1 MTHSTDGGADNTTI
15 TTAPTRPESPQPTTP
30 VRRRRRDDGAI
41 TVMMPIVAV
50 GLLAMTGLVVDGGA
64 ALSARGRAAN
74 VAQQAART
82 GADAL
87 DRNAV
92 RRGRP
97 DRLVL
102 NPAAAKAAANR
113 VLVVGA
119 VHGTVSVSGQSVTVR
134 ATVQKHT
141 AILSAV
147 GVTTVQGTAS
157 ATATILYGGTTEG
170 R

>member
-1 MTHSTDGGADNTTI
+1 MTHSTDGGADNTTS
-15 TTAPTRPESPQPTTP
+15 TTGQTRPESPQPATP
-30 VRRRRRDDGAI
+30 VRRRRDDGAI
-41 TVMMPIVAV
+41 TVMMPIVVV
-50 GLLAMTGLVVDGGA
+50 GLLAMVGLVVDGGT
-64 ALSARGRAAN
+64 ALSARGRAAD
-74 VAQQAART
+74 VAQQAARA

-87 DRNAV
+87 DPNAV

-102 NPAAAKAAANR
+102 NPAAAAAAANR
-113 VLVVGA
+113 VLVAGA

>member
-1 MTHSTDGGADNTTI
+1 
-15 TTAPTRPESPQPTTP
+15 
-30 VRRRRRDDGAI
+30 
-41 TVMMPIVAV
+41 MMPIVAV

-74 VAQQAART
+74 VAQQAARA

-87 DRNAV
+87 DPNTV

-102 NPAAAKAAANR
+102 NPAAANAAANR